1 MVAFGD
7 FSDSDVTVELD
18 NYIALVEFHRPP
30 HNYFDVLL
38 LKGMA
43 DAFHALDKESDCR
56 VIVLASEGKSFCA
69 GAQLGN
75 YQKQDPS
82 DQASGEKIEDNKAK
96 KTIKIG

>member
-1 MVAFGD
+1 MVNFGD

-30 HNYFDVLL
+30 HNFFDVSL
-38 LKGMA
+38 LKGIA
-43 DAFHALDKESDCR
+43 DAFHALDRESDCR

-75 YQKQDPS
+75 YQKQDLS
-82 DQASGEKIEDNKAK
+82 LIH
-96 KTIKIG
+96 I